1 MGVKQR
7 IRLSPRHH
15 SAGLG
20 SLPVQAHPSRATS
33 EELATFCFS
42 ELSSVSQGH
51 LEDTFC
57 MCPFCEGLFLCCLFV
72 VHL

>member
-1 MGVKQR
+1 MGVNWKV
-7 IRLSPRHH
+7 RLSPRHH
-15 SAGLG
+15 FADLG
-20 SLPVQAHPSRATS
+20 SLPVQAHPSRVLS
-33 EELATFCFS
+33 EKLATFCFS
-42 ELSSVSQGH
+42 ELSSVSQSH

>member
-1 MGVKQR
+1 MGVNWKV
-7 IRLSPRHH
+7 RLSPRHH
-15 SAGLG
+15 SADLE
-20 SLPVQAHPSRATS
+20 SLPVQAHPSSVLS
-33 EELATFCFS
+33 EKLVTFHFS
-42 ELSSVSQGH
+42 ELLSVSQSH